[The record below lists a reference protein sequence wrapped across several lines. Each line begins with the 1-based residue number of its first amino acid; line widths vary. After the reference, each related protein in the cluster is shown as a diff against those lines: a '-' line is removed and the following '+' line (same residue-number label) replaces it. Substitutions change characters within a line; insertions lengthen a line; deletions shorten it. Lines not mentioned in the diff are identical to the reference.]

1 MVVFL
6 EVLAALLAAIAM
18 SFALAHAAELPGKL
32 RLDKEHYLAV
42 QTIYY
47 PGFTIGGALEAASIV
62 ATLLLLFT
70 IPTGTTKFWL
80 VCGAL
85 LALAAMQA
93 IFWLMTQPVNK
104 FWLKDTKLS
113 TAAGRFFDTGA
124 AAIDTGADWTIQRD
138 RWEKSHVLRAVAAAL
153 GLILLLIAIAL

>member
-32 RLDKEHYLAV
+32 RLDKEQYFTV

-47 PGFTIGGALEAASIV
+47 PGFTIGGAFEAASIV

-80 VCGAL
+80 VGGAL
-85 LALAAMQA
+85 LGLAAMQA

-113 TAAGRFFDTGA
+113 NAAGRFFDTGA
-124 AAIDTGADWTIQRD
+124 AAIDGESDWITYRD
-138 RWEKSHVLRAVAAAL
+138 RWEKSHILRAVAATL